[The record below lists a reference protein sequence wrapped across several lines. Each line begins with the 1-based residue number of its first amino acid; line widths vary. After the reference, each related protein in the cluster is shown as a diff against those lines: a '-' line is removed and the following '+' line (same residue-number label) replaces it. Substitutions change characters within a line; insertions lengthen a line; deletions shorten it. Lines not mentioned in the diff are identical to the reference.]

1 MKKLLTIVVLG
12 LLLSGNA
19 YAGFLGKDGIQ
30 ANIYACK
37 AQQKQR
43 PINKNIEEAKINKY
57 CECYV
62 NKFDNSLTQSDA
74 KYYKANGRFPDSIRA
89 KVFEASKTCALKILN
104 RKE

>member
-1 MKKLLTIVVLG
+1 MKKLLAIVVLG
-12 LLLSGNA
+12 LMWSSNSN
-19 YAGFLGKDGIQ
+19 AGFLGKDGIQ

-62 NKFDNSLTQSDA
+62 NKFDNSLTQADA
-74 KYYKANGRFPDSIRA
+74 RYYQANGRFPDSIRS
-89 KVFEASKTCALKILN
+89 KVYEASKTCALKILN